1 MLSAMFEGQASWM
14 AQPAPLVPQ
23 AGVQSLGG
31 SPITGLCSLPLTN
44 PR

>member
-1 MLSAMFEGQASWM
+1 MLSAMFDGQGSLM
-14 AQPAPLVPQ
+14 AQLGRLVPQ